1 MRVRE
6 FVDGEM
12 GPMLTSYG
20 KEIPEGETRKR
31 REGGRSTPRARYQ
44 QVEAL
49 EERLEA
55 YRAQLA
61 RLKGRKGDLVA
72 LQRRNIE
79 SAIRGTERAL
89 KEAKAA

>member
-1 MRVRE
+1 MRPRTIDVRRSPAPA
-6 FVDGEM
+6 D
-12 GPMLTSYG
+12 
-20 KEIPEGETRKR
+20 

-89 KEAKAA
+89 KEARAA

>member
-1 MRVRE
+1 MPIRNAPNAWIVE
-6 FVDGEM
+6 QEQQAWVVSDQGEV
-12 GPMLTSYG
+12 
-20 KEIPEGETRKR
+20 I
-31 REGGRSTPRARYQ
+31 AQ
-44 QVEAL
+44 AAL

-89 KEAKAA
+89 KEARAA

>member
-1 MRVRE
+1 M
-6 FVDGEM
+6 
-12 GPMLTSYG
+12 
-20 KEIPEGETRKR
+20 
-31 REGGRSTPRARYQ
+31 
-44 QVEAL
+44 
-49 EERLEA
+49 EERLGA

-89 KEAKAA
+89 KEARAA